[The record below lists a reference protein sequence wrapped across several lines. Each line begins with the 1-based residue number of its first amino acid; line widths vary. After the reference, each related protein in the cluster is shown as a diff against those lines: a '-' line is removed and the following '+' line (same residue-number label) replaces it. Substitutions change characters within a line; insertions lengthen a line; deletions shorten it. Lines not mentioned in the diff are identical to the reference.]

1 MTDRACAVCVGT
13 VLVGASTALLLTAAA
28 AAGPCD
34 TGPRDPH
41 RTTSTANPST
51 ASKVTPGTKAETT
64 GSLGGTREAGGK
76 TAVPGDTSRMSPQ
89 DQASA
94 QRPDDC

>member
-1 MTDRACAVCVGT
+1 MRVGT
-13 VLVGASTALLLTAAA
+13 VLAGTSAALLLTVTVA

-34 TGPRDPH
+34 TGPRSPH
-41 RTTSTANPST
+41 HTTSNANPPA

-64 GSLGGTREAGGK
+64 GSLGGPQEGGGK
-76 TAVPGDTSRMSPQ
+76 TAVPGDTSKMSPQ

>member
-1 MTDRACAVCVGT
+1 MSVGT
-13 VLVGASTALLLTAAA
+13 VLIGASTALLLTVASA

-41 RTTSTANPST
+41 HTTSNANPST

-64 GSLGGTREAGGK
+64 GSLGGTQEGGGK
-76 TAVPGDTSRMSPQ
+76 TAMPGDTSKMSPQ

-94 QRPDDC
+94 QRPNDC

>member
-1 MTDRACAVCVGT
+1 MRTGT
-13 VLVGASTALLLTAAA
+13 VLVGMSAAVLLAVTGA

-41 RTTSTANPST
+41 HTTSNANPPA
-51 ASKVTPGTKAETT
+51 ASKVTPGTTAETT
-64 GSLGGTREAGGK
+64 GSLGGTQAGGGK
-76 TAVPGDTSRMSPQ
+76 TALPGDTSRMPAQ
-89 DQASA
+89 DQAST

>member
-1 MTDRACAVCVGT
+1 MHVGT
-13 VLVGASTALLLTAAA
+13 VLAGTGAALLLTVTVA

-41 RTTSTANPST
+41 RTTSNANPST
-51 ASKVTPGTKAETT
+51 ASKVTPGTRAETT
-64 GSLGGTREAGGK
+64 GSLGGTQEGGGK
-76 TAVPGDTSRMSPQ
+76 TAMPGDTSKMSPQ

-94 QRPDDC
+94 QRPNDC

>member
-1 MTDRACAVCVGT
+1 MLT
-13 VLVGASTALLLTAAA
+13 VTIA

-41 RTTSTANPST
+41 HTTSNANPPAT
-51 ASKVTPGTKAETT
+51 SKVTPGTTAETT
-64 GSLGGTREAGGK
+64 GSLGGTQAGGDK
-76 TAVPGDTSRMSPQ
+76 TALPGDTSKMSTQ

-94 QRPDDC
+94 QRPNDC